1 MDIFTLAFLL
11 LGLLFLLLFF
21 GIWVAVSL
29 FVVAFTGL
37 WLSDISNIH
46 QILAT
51 TTWAV
56 ASSWSLAA
64 LPLFIWM
71 GEILFRSKLSSN
83 LFYGLSPWL
92 KPIPGRLLHINI
104 LACSIF
110 AAVSGSSAAT
120 TATIGKICYP
130 ELKKRNYPNSVI
142 LATLAGSGTLGFLI
156 PPSIILIVYGVS
168 AEVSIARLF
177 IAGILPAFL
186 LIAFFMSYTILW
198 ALFNKNKIPQEKEKW
213 SLREKLSSVKKLLPI
228 FTLIFCVIAFIYL
241 GWATAVESASIGV
254 AGALFLAFLEGSL
267 NKKTFLESLLGAVQT
282 STMITFIIAGS
293 AFLSLAM
300 GFTGIPRALAGTI
313 TQFQISTFAL
323 IAILT
328 VFFVILG
335 FFLDGISIVILTSS
349 VILPVIVASNINL
362 LWFGIYLVLVVEMSQ
377 ITPPVGFNLFVLQ
390 NLSEE
395 NLFKIAWYALPFFLL
410 IFLLICV
417 ITFFPAIVT
426 WLPTIAFQRG

>member
-11 LGLLFLLLFF
+11 LGLMFLLLFF
-21 GIWVAVSL
+21 GVWIAISL
-29 FVVAFTGL
+29 FITAFVGL
-37 WLSDISNIH
+37 ILNDTSNIS

-51 TTWAV
+51 TSWSV

-92 KPIPGRLLHINI
+92 QPIPGRLLHINI
-104 LACSIF
+104 VACSIF

-120 TATIGKICYP
+120 TATIGKICFP
-130 ELKKRNYPNSVI
+130 ELQKRKYPKSII

-177 IAGILPAFL
+177 IAGILPAML
-186 LIAFFMSYTILW
+186 LIALFMSYTALW
-198 ALFNKNKIPQEKEKW
+198 AVLNKSKIPKEKDNL
-213 SLREKLSSVKKLLPI
+213 SLREKFSSSKKLFPI
-228 FTLIFCVIAFIYL
+228 FFLIFCVIAFIYL
-241 GWATAVESASIGV
+241 GWATAIESASIGV
-254 AGALFLAFLEGSL
+254 AGALLLALLDGSL
-267 NKKTFLESLLGAVQT
+267 TKKTFLDSLLGAVQT
-282 STMITFIIAGS
+282 STMITFIIIGS

-300 GFTGIPRALAGTI
+300 AFTGIPRALATAI
-313 TQFQISTFAL
+313 TLLQLHPLAL
-323 IAILT
+323 ITILT
-328 VFFVILG
+328 FFFIVLG

-349 VILPVIVASNINL
+349 VILPVIVASGIDL
-362 LWFGIYLVLVVEMSQ
+362 LWFGVYLVLVVEMSQ

-390 NLSEE
+390 NISGE
-395 NLFKIAWYALPFFLL
+395 NLFKIALYALPFFLL
-410 IFLLICV
+410 ILIL
-417 ITFFPAIVT
+417 IGIISIFPAIVT
-426 WLPTIAFQRG
+426 WLPTFAFS

>member
-11 LGLLFLLLFF
+11 LGLMFLLLFF
-21 GIWVAVSL
+21 GVWIAISL
-29 FVVAFTGL
+29 FITAFVGL
-37 WLSDISNIH
+37 VLNDTSNIS

-51 TTWAV
+51 TSWSV

-92 KPIPGRLLHINI
+92 QPIPGRLLHINI
-104 LACSIF
+104 VACSIF

-120 TATIGKICYP
+120 TATIGKICFP
-130 ELKKRNYPNSVI
+130 ELQKRKYPKSII

-177 IAGILPAFL
+177 IAGILPAML
-186 LIAFFMSYTILW
+186 LIALFMSYTALW
-198 ALFNKNKIPQEKEKW
+198 AVLNKSKIPKEKDNL
-213 SLREKLSSVKKLLPI
+213 SLREKFSSSKKLFPI
-228 FTLIFCVIAFIYL
+228 FFLIFCVIAFIYL
-241 GWATAVESASIGV
+241 GWATAIESASIGV
-254 AGALFLAFLEGSL
+254 AGALLLALLDGSL
-267 NKKTFLESLLGAVQT
+267 TKKTFLDSLLGAVQT
-282 STMITFIIAGS
+282 STMITFIIIGS

-300 GFTGIPRALAGTI
+300 AFTGIPRALATAI
-313 TQFQISTFAL
+313 TLLQLHPLAL
-323 IAILT
+323 ITILT
-328 VFFVILG
+328 FFFIVLG

-349 VILPVIVASNINL
+349 VILPVIVASGIDL
-362 LWFGIYLVLVVEMSQ
+362 LWFGVYLVLVVEMSQ

-390 NLSEE
+390 NISGE
-395 NLFKIAWYALPFFLL
+395 NLFKIALYALPFFLL
-410 IFLLICV
+410 ILIL
-417 ITFFPAIVT
+417 IGIISIFPAIVT
-426 WLPTIAFQRG
+426 WLPTFAFS